1 MTDSML
7 LLRGP
12 SQRPNDVAISLRAQS
27 GCQITA
33 QAMAKAAMRAK
44 CPPAIAERVRVCI
57 LHSGRYDCRVSAG
70 AAFLLA
76 RTPDMLG
83 KFGGAIILIETE
95 PDRPK

>member
-1 MTDSML
+1 MTERML

-12 SQRPNDVAISLRAQS
+12 SRRTNDVAVSLRAPS
-27 GCQITA
+27 GCAVTA

-83 KFGGAIILIETE
+83 TFGGTIILIETE
-95 PDRPK
+95 PERPN